1 MFDSLRDF
9 SRKITA
15 TDDVDIALETK
26 TPLIDMCESLCRG
39 LILFSGT
46 ERGIRENFECE
57 EDNEKY
63 SVKSLSN
70 LIYSA

>member
-1 MFDSLRDF
+1 
-9 SRKITA
+9 
-15 TDDVDIALETK
+15 
-26 TPLIDMCESLCRG
+26 MCESLCRG